1 MRIELVQE
9 VEAKSA
15 LLVLIDGSGTTPK
28 YNAPTGE
35 NAQIDSAIEHTPFL
49 LKNGEAFYTVGSK
62 GQALLVCGIK
72 KNGLSDT
79 ESIRRSLGKGL
90 KLARKHELKEVTICL
105 PHKEDPD
112 EIAMIQL
119 AAETCNLSL
128 YEYKKYL
135 SDKGNPSYLD
145 RISIVCSSNS
155 KDLQE
160 ALNRGIVLSDCTN
173 ITRDLVNEPSID
185 LYPETLAQKVQ
196 ELGKSFGF
204 DVQVFDE
211 KQCLEMNMH
220 AFLAVGKAS
229 TRAPRLIVM
238 RWIGG
243 SNMEPIG
250 LVGKGVTYDTGGLS
264 LKPTASMLRMKSDM
278 TGSAVVIGTMCA
290 LARLKSKKN
299 VVGVVAACENS
310 VAGNAFMPGDIL
322 QSKNG
327 KTIEI
332 RNTDAEG
339 RLTLADAICHAI
351 REEHANK
358 IIDIATLTGAVKVA
372 LGDQVAGAV
381 TTDDN
386 LYKSLSEA
394 STKADEQFWQ
404 LPINQDYRDLNNS
417 EIADISNLGRDGLA
431 GTISAACFV
440 EAFTEGLPWL
450 HLDIAGV
457 AYNHNN
463 HDYIPKGGSGR
474 VVRSL
479 YHMVEA
485 LD

>member
-1 MRIELVQE
+1 MVQE

-15 LLVLIDGSGTTPK
+15 LLILIDGSGATPR
-28 YNAPTGE
+28 YNAPASE
-35 NAQIDSAIEHTPFL
+35 SAQIDTAIEHSPFL
-49 LKNGEAFYTVGSK
+49 LKNGDAIYTIGSN

-72 KNGLSDT
+72 KNGLSAT
-79 ESIRRSLGKGL
+79 ESVRRALGKGL
-90 KLARKHELKEVTICL
+90 KLARKHEVKDITVCL
-105 PHKEDPD
+105 PGLDG
-112 EIAMIQL
+112 IAEAEAIQL
-119 AAETCNLSL
+119 SAETCNLSL

-135 SDKGNPSYLD
+135 SDKGNPSFMD
-145 RISIVCSSNS
+145 SISILSSSNAQ
-155 KDLQE
+155 DLQD
-160 ALNRGIVLSDCTN
+160 ALNKGHILGDCTN

-185 LYPETLAQKVQ
+185 LYPETLAQKVK
-196 ELGKSFGF
+196 ELGKSYGF
-204 DVQVFDE
+204 DVQVYDE

-290 LARLKSKKN
+290 LARLNSKKN

-339 RLTLADAICHAI
+339 RLTLADAVCHAI
-351 REEHANK
+351 REEHVNR

-381 TTDDN
+381 STDNDM
-386 LYKSLSEA
+386 YKSLTEA
-394 STKADEQFWQ
+394 SAMADEQFWQ

-457 AYNHNN
+457 AYNHNA

-474 VVRSL
+474 AVRSL
-479 YHMVEA
+479 YHLVEK